1 MASINLKQRILLGP
15 GPSNVHPR
23 VLQALSL
30 PLVGHLDPQF
40 VELMNQIQEMLRYVF
55 QTQNSLTIPVSGT
68 GSAGMEAALCNFI
81 EPGDAVLVCVMGYFG
96 ERLVEMAS
104 RYGAQITRI
113 DRPWGEA
120 FTLEDVAAALQKKP
134 AHLVAMIHAET
145 STGVMQPMQGMAELV
160 HAQGGLL
167 VMDCVA
173 SLGGVPVKVDEWGVD
188 IAFSGSQKCLSV
200 PPGLAPITVSPR
212 AQAYLSA
219 RNSKIANWYLDLTMV
234 SKFWGKERTYHH
246 TAPISLNY
254 ALYEGLKLV
263 TEEGLEARW
272 ERHRLNAELL
282 CEGLEKLGLELIVPV
297 PHRLASITTMKIPE
311 GADDLAV
318 RSALL
323 NDYGIEIA
331 GGIGGNK
338 GKVWRIGLMGHSSQ
352 RENVNLVLAALKEL
366 LRK

>member
-40 VELMNQIQEMLRYVF
+40 VDLMNQIQEMLRYVF

-81 EPGDAVLVCVMGYFG
+81 EPGDPVLVCVMGYFG
-96 ERLVEMAS
+96 ERLAEIAS
-104 RYGAQITRI
+104 RYGAQVTRLAH
-113 DRPWGEA
+113 PWGEA
-120 FTLEDVAAALQKKP
+120 FTPEDVRDALQKTP
-134 AHLVAMIHAET
+134 AHLVAMIQAET
-145 STGVMQPMQGMAELV
+145 STGVRQPMEGMADIV

-173 SLGGVPVKVDEWGVD
+173 SLGGLPIKVDEWDVD

-200 PPGLAPITVSPR
+200 PPGLAPITVGPR
-212 AQAYLSA
+212 AQAYLA
-219 RNSKIANWYLDLTMV
+219 GRKSKIANWYLDLTMV

-254 ALYEGLKLV
+254 ALYEGLKLIV
-263 TEEGLEARW
+263 EEGLENRW
-272 ERHRLNAELL
+272 ERHRRNAELL
-282 CEGLEKLGLELIVPV
+282 CNGLEQLGLELIVAPKY
-297 PHRLASITTMKIPE
+297 RLASIATMRIPE

-331 GGIGGNK
+331 GGIGENK
-338 GKVWRIGLMGHSSQ
+338 GKIWRIGLMGHSSQ
-352 RENVNLVLAALKEL
+352 AENVRLVLAALREL
-366 LRK
+366 LST

>member
-40 VELMNQIQEMLRYVF
+40 VDLMNQIQDMLRYLF

-81 EPGDAVLVCVMGYFG
+81 EPGDPVLVCVMGYFG
-96 ERLVEMAS
+96 ERLAEIAS
-104 RYGAQITRI
+104 RYGAQVR
-113 DRPWGEA
+113 RLSHPWGEP
-120 FTLEDVAAALQKKP
+120 FTVDEVKAALQQSS

-145 STGVMQPMQGMAELV
+145 STGVRQPMEGMAEVV
-160 HAQGGLL
+160 HAEGGLL

-173 SLGGVPVKVDEWGVD
+173 SLGGVPIQVDEWDVD
-188 IAFSGSQKCLSV
+188 VAFSGSQKCISV
-200 PPGLAPITVSPR
+200 PPGLAPITVGPR
-212 AQAYLSA
+212 AQEYLA
-219 RNSKIANWYLDLTMV
+219 ERKSKIANWYLDLTMV

-254 ALYEGLKLV
+254 ALYEGLKLIV
-263 TEEGLEARW
+263 EEGLEARW
-272 ERHRLNAELL
+272 ERHRRNAELL
-282 CEGLEKLGLELIVPV
+282 CEGLEKLGLELIVP
-297 PHRLASITTMKIPE
+297 PLYRLSSITTMKIPA

-323 NDYGIEIA
+323 NDYCIEIA
-331 GGIGGNK
+331 GGIGENK
-338 GKVWRIGLMGHSSQ
+338 GKIWRIGLMGHSSQ
-352 RENVNLVLAALKEL
+352 PENVRLVLAALKEL
-366 LRK
+366 LNK

>member
-40 VELMNQIQEMLRYVF
+40 VDLMNQIQDMLRYLF

-81 EPGDAVLVCVMGYFG
+81 EPGDPVLVCVMGYFG
-96 ERLVEMAS
+96 ERLAEIAS
-104 RYGAQITRI
+104 RYGAQVR
-113 DRPWGEA
+113 RLSHPWGEP
-120 FTLEDVAAALQKKP
+120 FTVDEVKTALRQSP

-145 STGVMQPMQGMAELV
+145 STGVRQPMEGMAEVV
-160 HAQGGLL
+160 HAEGGLL

-173 SLGGVPVKVDEWGVD
+173 SLGGVPIQVDEWDVD
-188 IAFSGSQKCLSV
+188 IAFSGSQKCISV
-200 PPGLAPITVSPR
+200 PPGLAPITIGPR
-212 AQAYLSA
+212 AQEYLA
-219 RNSKIANWYLDLTMV
+219 ERKSKIANWYLDLTMV

-254 ALYEGLKLV
+254 ALYEGLKLIV
-263 TEEGLEARW
+263 EEGLEARW
-272 ERHRLNAELL
+272 ERHRRNAELL
-282 CEGLEKLGLELIVPV
+282 CEGLEKLGLELIVP
-297 PHRLASITTMKIPE
+297 PLYRLSSITTMKIPA

-323 NDYGIEIA
+323 NDYCIEIA
-331 GGIGGNK
+331 GGIGENK
-338 GKVWRIGLMGHSSQ
+338 GKIWRIGLMGHSSQ
-352 RENVNLVLAALKEL
+352 PENVRLVLAALKEL
-366 LRK
+366 LNK